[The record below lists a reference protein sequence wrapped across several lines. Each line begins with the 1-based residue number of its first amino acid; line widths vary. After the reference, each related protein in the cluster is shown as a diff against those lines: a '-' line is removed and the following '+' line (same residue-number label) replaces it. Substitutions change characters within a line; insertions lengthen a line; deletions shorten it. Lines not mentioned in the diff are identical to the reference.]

1 MCSRIGTDVKEQVWA
16 RSMNSIKPVPRSLQR
31 TAYPVEPLNDC
42 HTDRQIPKVRIRR
55 LRRLPST
62 QGASPPRNCLTTRR
76 RKGQRNRGKRATRR
90 ACRDSRKRR
99 RRHGHGTRRS
109 RRAQRRVR
117 RERRRRQRIRRMQ
130 QRLRDSLW
138 PPRGRTMRRKM
149 DKRSRRCLR
158 RRTASTATA
167 PDV

>member
-16 RSMNSIKPVPRSLQR
+16 RSTNSIKTVPRSLQK
-31 TAYPVEPLNDC
+31 TAYPADPDDR
-42 HTDRQIPKVRIRR
+42 HTDPQIPKFRIRR
-55 LRRLPST
+55 SRRLPST

-90 ACRDSRKRR
+90 ACRDSRNRR
-99 RRHGHGTRRS
+99 RRHGHGARRS

-117 RERRRRQRIRRMQ
+117 RERRRRQQIRRIQ

-138 PPRGRTMRRKM
+138 QPRGRTVHRKM
-149 DKRSRRCLR
+149 DQRRRRRLR
-158 RRTASTATA
+158 RRAARTATT
-167 PDV
+167 PDL